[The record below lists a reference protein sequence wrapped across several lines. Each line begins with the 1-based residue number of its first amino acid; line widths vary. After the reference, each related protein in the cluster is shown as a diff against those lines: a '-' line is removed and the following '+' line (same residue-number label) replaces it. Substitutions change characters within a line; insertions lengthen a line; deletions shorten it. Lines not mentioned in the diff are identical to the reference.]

1 MATDLKVTQVRSAIG
16 RPDAARRVLRGMGL
30 RRVNQSV
37 ILPDTP
43 QVRGMI
49 FKVPHLVKVER
60 IAAQARRR
68 ARPSDAAEG
77 QGTPSRETG
86 A

>member
-1 MATDLKVTQVRSAIG
+1 MATDLRVTQVRSGIG
-16 RPDAARRVLRGMGL
+16 RPGAARRVLRGMGL

-43 QVRGMI
+43 PVRGMI

-60 IAAQARRR
+60 VPAGERRR
-68 ARPSDAAEG
+68 ARPGGLVED
-77 QGTPSRETG
+77 QGSS